1 MPLVRSLCD
10 PLYESNR
17 TPGPTSRHEYYTL
30 GISLSETLI
39 AELNAA
45 PIHFPTISPIQSS
58 HDAFF
63 DNLTPPLSDELFEM
77 DIDMQPLV
85 GLGLQDMALQTASI
99 SEMASASSPS
109 ADHEATGGTNLSRSA
124 STSSYHAAKMTCL
137 SSPSASPTQPA
148 QPAQQPRIETGDC
161 CEICGYRPKGDRR
174 WFHGSMQKHKKLQ
187 HSTAPPKIYKCP
199 YPDCNSAYK
208 NRPDNLRQ
216 HQIEKNHFVEGEEGA
231 ARRPS
236 KRKKVTS

>member
-10 PLYESNR
+10 PLYNSNNVS
-17 TPGPTSRHEYYTL
+17 GLSGRHEYYSL
-30 GISLSETLI
+30 GISLSKTLI

-45 PIHFPTISPIQSS
+45 PIDFVNIAANPSNYNT
-58 HDAFF
+58 FL
-63 DNLTPPLSDELFEM
+63 DNLTPPLTDDTF
-77 DIDMQPLV
+77 DMNIGIQPLV
-85 GLGLQDMALQTASI
+85 GLGLQGIAAQTASTN
-99 SEMASASSPS
+99 EMSNTSTSP
-109 ADHEATGGTNLSRSA
+109 ADYEATGSADLSRSA
-124 STSSYHAAKMTCL
+124 SMSSNNAAQVTCP
-137 SSPSASPTQPA
+137 SPSASPTQPA
-148 QPAQQPRIETGDC
+148 QPFKVETGAC
-161 CEICGYRPKGDRR
+161 CEICGYQPKGDPR

-231 ARRPS
+231 TRRPS